1 LVVWLQYA
9 RLGISLFAVIKAAI
23 VFNGTLPLSWF
34 VVVAVQ
40 SIPVRR
46 AAHRRYAAA
55 CRCHSLMDT
64 LVAAKISL

>member
-34 VVVAVQ
+34 VVVAV
-40 SIPVRR
+40 
-46 AAHRRYAAA
+46 
-55 CRCHSLMDT
+55 
-64 LVAAKISL
+64 